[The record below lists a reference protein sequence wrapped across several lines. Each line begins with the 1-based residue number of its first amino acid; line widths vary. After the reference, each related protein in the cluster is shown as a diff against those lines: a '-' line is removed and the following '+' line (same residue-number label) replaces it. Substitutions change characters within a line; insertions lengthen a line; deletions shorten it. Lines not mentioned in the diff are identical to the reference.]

1 MVQTSGWSKVH
12 KRLRTSSQRALSHG
26 LIFILHSR
34 TIHVA
39 LIDGKDVLIL
49 MTLNNLAI
57 SDTVCIMYLMN
68 VCVITLI
75 KIFYSLLSS
84 RFQHKFAL
92 VWKPVLYTPV
102 DENFPINRTP
112 TPSAE
117 AVLSSCMRTTMGELQ
132 GWFEMISGPTA
143 KGMAELNRSLYSYT
157 CCRLDLEFSSDFPLS
172 YLLLA
177 LPLGHSASW
186 LQWTE

>member
-1 MVQTSGWSKVH
+1 MVQTSGWSKDH
-12 KRLRTSSQRALSHG
+12 KRPRTSSQRALSHG

-39 LIDGKDVLIL
+39 LIHGKDVLIL

-132 GWFEMISGPTA
+132 GSRWSQAQRRREWRSSIGVCILTHVAVWTWNFQIS
-143 KGMAELNRSLYSYT
+143 
-157 CCRLDLEFSSDFPLS
+157 
-172 YLLLA
+172 
-177 LPLGHSASW
+177 
-186 LQWTE
+186 